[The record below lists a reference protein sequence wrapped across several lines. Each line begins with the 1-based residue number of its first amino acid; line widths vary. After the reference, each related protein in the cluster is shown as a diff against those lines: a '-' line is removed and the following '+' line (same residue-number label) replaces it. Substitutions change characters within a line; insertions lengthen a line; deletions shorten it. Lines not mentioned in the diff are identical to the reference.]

1 MVVDTSALVAVL
13 LDEPEARSFLDRIG
27 GERSTVLSAANYVE
41 LAIVAR
47 SRGTSARPLID
58 SLLEELAIAVVPVTM
73 TQAHLAADAFARFGR
88 RRHAAGLNY
97 GDCFAYALAT
107 ERGEPLLF
115 KGNDFP
121 HTDVRQA
128 L

>member
-47 SRGTSARPLID
+47 SGAPARDP
-58 SLLEELAIAVVPVTM
+58 
-73 TQAHLAADAFARFGR
+73 
-88 RRHAAGLNY
+88 
-97 GDCFAYALAT
+97 
-107 ERGEPLLF
+107 
-115 KGNDFP
+115 
-121 HTDVRQA
+121 
-128 L
+128 